1 MKKRIVALILT
12 VVMSLLALTSCGGF
26 DFADEKLNDYADFDY
41 GKFKEAL
48 GKLEIEDGSFTTD
61 ADTRKSIVEAN
72 IYNTVANK
80 IVADTDEEDWVK
92 SGELSAGAVLYFV
105 YYAVDK
111 VNEDGT
117 PADDANYFFVDN
129 MNKSSITASS
139 TKANHV
145 LSLGDFFEKKDYN
158 EFVKLVKDN
167 LNANALTNVYE
178 MLTASDLQTKA
189 EEDLKESKPDA
200 TADEIKNAKAEA
212 IKVKAGD
219 KIYISYTRTYT
230 KTTDGVESKV
240 TEKASYELITLD
252 PENTLHSYFLASDS
266 VANVGSTLEVFDT
279 KVDNT
284 VKTKKTFNVTEGDIT
299 YTYSDVKI
307 LWKVEGECDPIA
319 TFKYTPYTDDA
330 EKPAKKETAPSS
342 LYNSATKVDLMNKE
356 LTYYV
361 YPVYAI
367 NTPAYNEI
375 TAYQLLYYVFGNSLT
390 AKSFDILK
398 DKTFKNGEE
407 SIDDLLADIAD
418 IYDTK
423 KENNEF
429 YKADSDL
436 KKLLDA
442 YNKAVEDGGEKP
454 TTAQKTAINDA
465 KEALADAQAE
475 LLKGVM
481 TKIAA
486 ATSGDKNLGTEI
498 FNEYVDDTFYNLKT
512 SYDSEIVK
520 SVQKAVW
527 ELIDESVTVNSY
539 PEDLL
544 KEYCDHIYE
553 TYEYEFYKGDFDKDT
568 SNREEYGTLQNY
580 LEKTLKVVGEDKIDA
595 AIEKEAKE
603 AVEPMIKVFI
613 VAQACK
619 TDAVKALS
627 GENGYVELDIKGGVY
642 EVDEDSIRDLYGDM
656 ADEKIAELE
665 ETAKEN
671 IESARADA
679 DKFLVDDD
687 YMKDYKKE
695 VGSTYYR
702 QLCDDY
708 GELNLRMA
716 FQVNRLFYYLTS
728 VNVQMNEA
736 EGVSEYKYTDDGCF
750 IDFRTVKYTIIAEEA
765 DAE

>member
-1 MKKRIVALILT
+1 MKDMKKRIVALILT
-12 VVMSLLALTSCGGF
+12 VVMSLLALTSCGDF
-26 DFADEKLNDYADFDY
+26 DFAEENLNDYAEFNY
-41 GKFKEAL
+41 AEFKAAL
-48 GKLEIEDGSFTTD
+48 EKLEIEDGSFTAD
-61 ADTRKSIVEAN
+61 AATRNSIVAAN

-80 IVADTDEEDWVK
+80 IIADTDEEDWVK

-105 YYAVDK
+105 YYAVDS
-111 VNEDGT
+111 DG
-117 PADDANYFFVDN
+117 NQFFVDQ

-145 LSLGDFFEKKDYN
+145 INLGDFFEKKDYS
-158 EFVKLVKDN
+158 EFIKLIKDN
-167 LNANALTNVYE
+167 LNTNALTGVYT

-189 EEDLKESKPDA
+189 EEDLKESNPDA
-200 TADEIKNAKAEA
+200 TDDEISDAKAEA

-230 KTTDGVESKV
+230 KTSDEGVETSV

-252 PENTLHSYFLASDS
+252 PENILHGYFLASDS
-266 VANVGSTLEVFDT
+266 VANVGSALEVFDS
-279 KVDNT
+279 KVDDT
-284 VKTKKTFNVTEGDIT
+284 VKTKKTFNVTMDEIT
-299 YTYSDVKI
+299 YTYSDVTI
-307 LWKVEGECDPIA
+307 LWKVEGDCEPIA
-319 TFKYTPYTDDA
+319 TFEYAPYADIEDDS
-330 EKPAKKETAPSS
+330 KEVSPSS
-342 LYNSATKVDLMNKE
+342 CYSSAIKVDLKDKA

-367 NTPAYNEI
+367 NTPAYEEI
-375 TAYQLLYYVFGNSLT
+375 TAYQLLYYVYGNSLT
-390 AKSFDILK
+390 AKSFDILE

-418 IYDTK
+418 IYDTN

-429 YKADSDL
+429 YGEDTDL

-442 YNKAVEDGGEKP
+442 YNEAVEDGGDSP
-454 TTAQKTAINDA
+454 TTDQKTAINEA
-465 KEALADAQAE
+465 KEALADAQTE
-475 LLKGVM
+475 LLKGVIA
-481 TKIAA
+481 KIAA

-498 FNEYVDDTFYNLKT
+498 CNEYFNDTFYSLKT
-512 SYDSEIVK
+512 TYDSEIVEN
-520 SVQKAVW
+520 VQKAVW
-527 ELIDESVTVNSY
+527 KLIDESVTVISY

-553 TYEYEFYKGDFDKDT
+553 TYEYEFYKGDFDTDS
-568 SNREEYGTLQNY
+568 SNRDEYGTLQNY
-580 LEKTLKVVGEDKIDA
+580 LETTLSVVGKDKINE

-603 AVEPMIKVFI
+603 ALEPIIKIFL
-613 VAQACK
+613 VAQMCK
-619 TDAVKALS
+619 DEAVAALS

-642 EVDEDSIRDLYGDM
+642 EVDEDSVRELYGDM

-695 VGSTYYR
+695 VGSTYYK
-702 QLCDDY
+702 QLCEDY
-708 GELNLRMA
+708 GEINLRMT

-728 VNVQMNEA
+728 ANVQFNET

-750 IDFRTVKYTIIAEEA
+750 IDFRTVKYTIAAEET